1 MSGLYVHI
9 PFCVRKCL
17 YCDFYSVETS
27 NCAVSR
33 RHEALELGQERFL
46 RALEEELG
54 SLPDAF
60 SPDTV
65 FIGGGTPTEL
75 SDQDFRSLLALI
87 RQTID
92 AEHVIEW
99 SCEANPGTLTEAKA
113 AMFKPAGIHRVS
125 LGVQS
130 FQPANLEFLGRIHSG
145 EEAEEAVAL
154 LREHGIANINL
165 DLMFGVPGATME
177 MLQDDLRR
185 LLALRPAH
193 IACYCL
199 TYEEGTPLTDLKE
212 RGFVRP
218 LNPEQELEQYQEVIR
233 TLKEAG
239 YRHYEISNFALPGF
253 ECRHNLLYWSAG
265 EYLGV
270 GPAAHSHWAGAR
282 FGNVRSIDAWCS
294 GLLSGSP
301 AREFEE
307 RLEPAAKARETLVM
321 SLRRLDGIDTDEF
334 EKATGFAVESL
345 YDGEL
350 SGLLGE
356 GLLETHAGRLR
367 LTEEGLYLSNRVFAE
382 LV

>member
-27 NCAVSR
+27 HCQVSQ
-33 RHEALELGQERFL
+33 RHRALDLGQETFL
-46 RALEEELG
+46 EALEEELNN
-54 SLPDAF
+54 LPEGF
-60 SPDTV
+60 QPETI

-75 SDQDFRSLLALI
+75 SDRDFKSLLSLV
-87 RQTID
+87 RESVDID
-92 AEHVIEW
+92 QVVEW

-113 AMFKPAGIHRVS
+113 AMFKPEGIHRVS

-154 LREHGIANINL
+154 VRRHDMANLNL

-185 LLALRPAH
+185 LVALRPAH

-199 TYEEGTPLTDLKE
+199 TYEEGTPLTELKDQGYI
-212 RGFVRP
+212 RAM
-218 LNPEQELEQYQEVIR
+218 NPEQELEQYQEVIR

-253 ECRHNLLYWSAG
+253 ECRHNLLYWRAG
-265 EYLGV
+265 EYIGV
-270 GPAAHSHWAGAR
+270 GPAAHSHWQGAR
-282 FGNVRSIDAWCS
+282 FGNVRNIDAWRD
-294 GLLSGSP
+294 GLLTGAP
-301 AREFEE
+301 VRDFEE
-307 RLEPAAKARETLVM
+307 RLEPEAKARE
-321 SLRRLDGIDTDEF
+321 SLIMNLRCLEGVDIQHF
-334 EKATGFAVESL
+334 ESNTGFALESL

-350 SGLLGE
+350 ASLVEE
-356 GLLETHAGRLR
+356 GLLEQENGRLR
-367 LTEEGLYLSNRVFAE
+367 LTERGLFLSNRVFAE